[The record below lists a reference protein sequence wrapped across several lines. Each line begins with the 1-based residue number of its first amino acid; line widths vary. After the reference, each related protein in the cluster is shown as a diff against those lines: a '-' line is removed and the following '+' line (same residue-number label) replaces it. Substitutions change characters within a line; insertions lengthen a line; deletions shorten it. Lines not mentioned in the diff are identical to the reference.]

1 MSDTGQPEQYADAAR
16 RYRLDSRIAT
26 GGMGVVWR
34 ATDTRLNRQVAV
46 KVLKH
51 EYVEDETF
59 RQRFETE
66 ARHAAS
72 LHHPGI
78 AGVFDYQADPS
89 GLATGG
95 APFLVMELVDGQPLS
110 ALLAQARTDGRVLD
124 PDVVRDLM
132 AQAADA
138 LGVAH
143 RAGIVHRDVKP
154 ANLMVTPEGQ
164 VKVTDFG
171 IARAA
176 DAAQITRTGAVMGTP
191 QYLAPEQARGNPSVP
206 ASDVYALG
214 VVAFECLTGRR
225 PFEADTPVA
234 TALAHLQQ
242 PVPELPDTIPPD
254 LAAVVQRAMAKDP
267 ADRYPDGTAFAAAL
281 REPAGAAAAAAAV
294 VPPAGVPDTESTA
307 VLPAVGGA
315 VPAAT
320 ATPPTQP
327 TQPTQQR
334 PETPAPYA
342 GRDDDGHRSPWPAVL
357 LVLLMVAVAILLAWL
372 FLANRGDD
380 TPVDLPK
387 HHKTRTTSA
396 TTTSSSPTQSSTPP
410 SSTPP
415 TTPSTTPPSSSAPTT
430 PTSSTPTTPTTSATT
445 PTTPTTSASAG
456 SGSTAAA
463 PSSSARETR

>member
-1 MSDTGQPEQYADAAR
+1 MSETGQPEQYADAAR

-34 ATDTRLNRQVAV
+34 ATDTRLNRPVAV
-46 KVLKH
+46 KVLKN

-78 AGVFDYQADPS
+78 AGVFDYQADPA

-110 ALLAQARTDGRVLD
+110 ALLAQARTDGRILD

-176 DAAQITRTGAVMGTP
+176 DSAQITRTGAVMGTP

-214 VVAFECLTGRR
+214 VVTYECLTGQR
-225 PFEADTPVA
+225 PFEADSPVA

-242 PVPELPDTIPPD
+242 PVPELPDTIPAD
-254 LAAVVQRAMAKDP
+254 LSAVVRRALAKDP
-267 ADRYPDGTAFAAAL
+267 SDRYPDGAAFAAAL
-281 REPAGAAAAAAAV
+281 RNPSGSAASAAPV
-294 VPPAGVPDTESTA
+294 VAPVVAPDTESTA
-307 VLPAVGGA
+307 VLPPVAGA
-315 VPAAT
+315 MPAAT

-327 TQPTQQR
+327 RLEP
-334 PETPAPYA
+334 PAPYA
-342 GRDDDGHRSPWPAVL
+342 GREERPHRSPWPAVL
-357 LVLLMVAVAILLAWL
+357 LVLLMVAVAVALAWL

-380 TPVDLPK
+380 TPTDLPR
-387 HHKTRTTSA
+387 HHRSHTSSA
-396 TTTSSSPTQSSTPP
+396 TTTSSSPTESSTPP
-410 SSTPP
+410 TSTAPTSTPP
-415 TTPSTTPPSSSAPTT
+415 TTPTSAPTT
-430 PTSSTPTTPTTSATT
+430 PTTAPTTPTSGATT
-445 PTTPTTSASAG
+445 PTTPTTSATGGSA
-456 SGSTAAA
+456 STAVA
-463 PSSSARETR
+463 PSSSRKGAR